1 MTLRTDSALS
11 RRRKELKDMASGHLP
26 MLDREAENACCLWD
40 GQTLLYCTHTC
51 ILQQAL
57 VSYHVAKMAVTVAG
71 YIATA

>member
-1 MTLRTDSALS
+1 
-11 RRRKELKDMASGHLP
+11 
-26 MLDREAENACCLWD
+26 MLNREAENACCLWD